1 MKLSK
6 INHLVFGLFL
16 ACATPSIVQAE
27 DISEAVEADEAVD
40 TEGASV
46 GRWTMDFEAAKKIA
60 AEKDLPLM
68 LNFTGSDW
76 CGWCKLMDKEVFAK
90 EPWKRYAAEK
100 VLLVTIDF
108 PRDKSKVPQEF
119 VARNKALKAEYGVRG
134 YPTYVVLDSD
144 GKTKIGQLGA
154 GRGKTPESFIAEFE
168 KVARNRASTIED
180 YAKQHPDKAEAYQ
193 AARANL
199 DERKKAL
206 SDWLET
212 HGGLLRE
219 LATLQKEVR
228 AAEEALSKF

>member
-6 INHLVFGLFL
+6 LSHVAIGLFL

-27 DISEAVEADEAVD
+27 DIPEAVE

-90 EPWKRYAAEK
+90 EPWKQYAAEK
-100 VLLVTIDF
+100 VLLITIDF
-108 PRDKSKVPQEF
+108 PRDKSKVPQAF
-119 VARNKALKAEYGVRG
+119 VERNKALKEEYGVRG

-154 GRGKTPESFIAEFE
+154 GRGKTPESFIDEFE
-168 KVARNRASTIED
+168 AVSRMRKSSIE
-180 YAKQHPDKAEAYQ
+180 ACCKANPDKAEAYK
-193 AARANL
+193 AAIQTLR
-199 DERKKAL
+199 ESEKAL
-206 SDWLET
+206 KDWL
-212 HGGLLRE
+212 
-219 LATLQKEVR
+219 ATKPKRNEENSR
-228 AAEEALSKF
+228 KMAEMSAAVKAAKDEFGKF